1 MMVRLF
7 DSLKM
12 RQSTGFMTYLT
23 RAARVEETDIGISS
37 LIDTWLEVRDL
48 EMNGERTRG
57 LYVIKSR
64 GMPHSN
70 QVREFVIA
78 SNGIHL
84 LDVYPG
90 PDGILTGSA
99 RVTQDAKRAEGERAL
114 VLASKR
120 ADSLLA
126 QKKRALEA
134 QIAALQAAFTL
145 ESEAIRQEIGDRRE
159 LAVREDDQR
168 RAISERRSNGL
179 TARPK
184 KKGR

>member
-1 MMVRLF
+1 
-7 DSLKM
+7 
-12 RQSTGFMTYLT
+12 
-23 RAARVEETDIGISS
+23 
-37 LIDTWLEVRDL
+37 
-48 EMNGERTRG
+48 MNGERTRG

-70 QVREFVIA
+70 QVREFVIG
-78 SNGIHL
+78 SDGIHL

-120 ADSLLA
+120 ADSMVE